1 MLDYRIYTFLK
12 LCETMNYRKT
22 AEELNMTQP
31 AVTQH
36 IHHLEEIYQVKLFEY
51 EHKQLRKTSF
61 GMKLESYARSVI
73 YNERMFREQ
82 LKNPE
87 QQNIRI
93 GATKTIGD
101 YAIDD
106 LVKFCL
112 MNPNIQFELRIDNTE
127 NLLNQLKNQELDFL
141 IIEGYFDKT
150 KYDFKLFKK
159 EELIGI
165 CSKQHPFANEK
176 ITLDELFNEHILLRE
191 KGSGTRKVFEQFLTE
206 HNYSMSTFKRYS
218 VINSLHLIQSAVEL
232 NMGISFVY
240 ESIPRKN
247 EEIATFR
254 LNNKIIHEF
263 NYVFLKDS
271 KAKELFY
278 LLINQI

>member
-73 YNERMFREQ
+73 YNERMFKEQ

-112 MNPNIQFELRIDNTE
+112 TNPNIQFELRIDNTE

-165 CSKQHPFANEK
+165 CSKQHPFANKK
-176 ITLDELFNEHILLRE
+176 ITFDELFNEHILLRE

-206 HNYSMSTFKRYS
+206 HNYSMATFKRYS

-247 EEIATFR
+247 KEIATFR

-271 KAKELFY
+271 KAKELFC